1 MAEFSDVV
9 VFLPGVGGSALAK
22 DGKEIW
28 GLSSGALW
36 GAASSI
42 GKSIKQLALADDDP
56 SVDDLA
62 DGITATRVIP
72 DLHIIPGLWKIDG
85 YTATS
90 ANCCSAA

>member
-36 GAASSI
+36 GAA
-42 GKSIKQLALADDDP
+42 IKQLTLADDDP